1 MMSEERLLNPEPPT
15 SEFNAEPRRGRR
27 LQTGARTLVVLV
39 ATCGVVFWV
48 AQYLWESQHPAYSA
62 ASGLLAR
69 SPTERVSAAKLLV
82 QAGIGDTAIA
92 IPPLVTALTD
102 PAAEVRIAACGALRP
117 LVSDAITTG
126 SAADAVLA
134 ANTALIWSLNDPNA
148 DVRVA
153 TARVLEAIISLNVS
167 AEMIDLDGVF
177 LGLSQTIGDQ
187 VREVRIAA
195 LGALGSTAC
204 KLTTSPPAALT
215 ANLRDQSAAVR
226 LASIK
231 ALASFQRDLDMWI
244 PSIFEVLE
252 HEDESGVRMAEGNAL
267 MHLQPPAFSASA
279 LPALVK
285 GLSSRHSDV
294 RFCACCVLAALGPNA
309 DPSIPNLI
317 ETMSDPIDLALVSA
331 GRLHPANW
339 DPGWVAAQALSKIAQ
354 GTSSAGEVI
363 RALTEVVRT
372 GHPYRRAAA
381 ADALG
386 AFGPAAV
393 GAVPALIDEL
403 KKIVTTPAALAD
415 GHWAATAL
423 GKIAPG
429 TPVADEAVS
438 SLTEALGAASEYTRR
453 QAINAL
459 LCFGPKAA
467 VSVPRIRALIN
478 DPHAAVR
485 SVAAMALTEL
495 EAAE

>member
-1 MMSEERLLNPEPPT
+1 MHPAMFLRGSQARFTDPNSGEVIQPGSLPHQMGDFVMAAIAAGFRLDGVGEYAPDAEFAARYPRAAKYVGWPMLVLLRLGTWRPSSTNVVAGGRQRSRPILLGRCRGCFSDHGPSMMSEERLLNPEPPT

-92 IPPLVTALTD
+92 IPPLVTALMD

-187 VREVRIAA
+187 VRKVRIAA

-215 ANLRDQSAAVR
+215 ANLRT
-226 LASIK
+226 
-231 ALASFQRDLDMWI
+231 
-244 PSIFEVLE
+244 
-252 HEDESGVRMAEGNAL
+252 G
-267 MHLQPPAFSASA
+267 
-279 LPALVK
+279 
-285 GLSSRHSDV
+285 
-294 RFCACCVLAALGPNA
+294 
-309 DPSIPNLI
+309 
-317 ETMSDPIDLALVSA
+317 A
-331 GRLHPANW
+331 G
-339 DPGWVAAQALSKIAQ
+339 I
-354 GTSSAGEVI
+354 
-363 RALTEVVRT
+363 
-372 GHPYRRAAA
+372 
-381 ADALG
+381 
-386 AFGPAAV
+386 
-393 GAVPALIDEL
+393 
-403 KKIVTTPAALAD
+403 
-415 GHWAATAL
+415 
-423 GKIAPG
+423 
-429 TPVADEAVS
+429 
-438 SLTEALGAASEYTRR
+438 
-453 QAINAL
+453 
-459 LCFGPKAA
+459 
-467 VSVPRIRALIN
+467 
-478 DPHAAVR
+478 
-485 SVAAMALTEL
+485 
-495 EAAE
+495 